1 MMNRLQLSMDSKLFQ
16 QGGEGGGACTH
27 NGIHAQVE
35 SFDIIDLRVKEEVQ
49 EKAKELA
56 NMLAQSEE
64 VAHYRRAEDKINS
77 HPRVQQLIAAIKKK
91 QKEAVAFENT
101 FKNPEMVK
109 KIEAEIEELQDE
121 LDSIP
126 VVTEFQQSQADINYL
141 LQLVITIVRDTLTDK
156 INLDDAPKEEAD
168 DCLD

>member
-1 MMNRLQLSMDSKLFQ
+1 MKRLQDSIEGKLFQ
-16 QGGEGGGACTH
+16 HGGESGGACSH

-35 SFDIIDLRVKEEVQ
+35 SYDIVDLRVKEDVQ
-49 EKAKELA
+49 EKARELA
-56 NMLAQSEE
+56 SMLAQSEE
-64 VAHYRRAEDKINS
+64 VLHYRRAEDKINS
-77 HPRVQQLIAAIKKK
+77 HPRVQQLITAIKKK
-91 QKEAVAFENT
+91 QKEVVAFENT

-109 KIEAEIEELQDE
+109 KIEAEMEELQDE

-141 LQLVITIVRDTLTDK
+141 LQLVISIVRDTLTEK
-156 INLDDAPKEEAD
+156 INLDDMPKEESD